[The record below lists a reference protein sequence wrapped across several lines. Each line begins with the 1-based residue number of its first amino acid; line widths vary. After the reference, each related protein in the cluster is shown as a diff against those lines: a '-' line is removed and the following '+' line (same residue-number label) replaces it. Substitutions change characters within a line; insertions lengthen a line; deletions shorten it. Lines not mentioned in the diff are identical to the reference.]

1 MHYDIFN
8 GDADGICSL
17 VQLRLSNPK
26 NSKLITGVK
35 RDISLLKKIS
45 PIKQDSVTVLDIS
58 MKKNHQEV
66 VDFLKL
72 GVEIFYADHHQSG
85 DLLNHKNFRAHIN
98 ESSNICTS
106 LIINKYLS
114 GKYQEWAIV
123 GAYGDGMDK
132 SARIIA
138 NKADLSKDDRA
149 QLRLLGICINYNSY
163 GENEMDLL
171 YHPSLLY
178 KLLKHNYNPFDFIS
192 NESGVYNKL
201 LDSYYSDIS
210 KAKAISPEIES
221 DNVSIIILPDE
232 SWSRRVVGVYANL
245 LMQSNKNRAHALM
258 VINKDKSYL
267 VGVRAPYNNKIGAD
281 ILCSIFG
288 GGGRRGAAGINNLP
302 KQDKNNFI
310 QEFKKQFSANKVMS
324 EFRY

>member
-1 MHYDIFN
+1 MHYDVFN

-26 NSKLITGVK
+26 NGKLITGVK

-45 PIKQDSVTVLDIS
+45 PVKKDSVTVLDIS
-58 MKKNHQEV
+58 MKRNYQEV
-66 VDFLKL
+66 VDFLEL

-85 DLLNHKNFRAHIN
+85 DLLTHENFRFHIN

-138 NKADLSKDDRA
+138 NKADLSKDDRNK
-149 QLRLLGICINYNSY
+149 LRLLGECVNYNSY
-163 GENEMDLL
+163 GTSETDLL

-178 KLLKHNYNPFDFIS
+178 KLLKRNYNSFDFII
-192 NESGVYNKL
+192 NEAGVYNKL
-201 LDSYYSDIS
+201 LDSYCSDIS
-210 KAKAISPEIES
+210 KAQAILPEIED
-221 DNVSIIILPDE
+221 DNVSIVALPDE
-232 SWSRRVVGVYANL
+232 PWSRRVIGVYANL
-245 LMQSNKNRAHALM
+245 LMHGDKNRAHALM
-258 VINKDKSYL
+258 ILNKNGSYL
-267 VGVRAPYNNKIGAD
+267 VGVRAPYNNKGGAD
-281 ILCSIFG
+281 LLCSMF

-310 QEFKKQFSANKVMS
+310 KEFKKQFSTNVFTP
-324 EFRY
+324 EFRH

>member
-1 MHYDIFN
+1 
-8 GDADGICSL
+8 
-17 VQLRLSNPK
+17 
-26 NSKLITGVK
+26 
-35 RDISLLKKIS
+35 
-45 PIKQDSVTVLDIS
+45 
-58 MKKNHQEV
+58 MKKNYQEV
-66 VDFLKL
+66 VDFLEL

-221 DNVSIIILPDE
+221 DNVSIIFLPDE

-310 QEFKKQFSANKVMS
+310 QEFKKQFSANKVVS

>member
-138 NKADLSKDDRA
+138 NKADLSKDDRV

>member
-1 MHYDIFN
+1 MHYDVFN

-45 PIKQDSVTVLDIS
+45 PVKQDSVTVLDIS
-58 MKKNHQEV
+58 MKKNYQEV
-66 VDFLKL
+66 VDFLEL

-85 DLLNHKNFRAHIN
+85 DLLTHKNFRSQIN

-138 NKADLSKDDRA
+138 NKADLSKDDRN
-149 QLRLLGICINYNSY
+149 QLRLLGECINYNSY
-163 GENEMDLL
+163 GTSEIDLL

-178 KLLKHNYNPFDFIS
+178 KLLKRNYNPFDFIS
-192 NESGVYNKL
+192 NEAGVYNKL
-201 LDSYYSDIS
+201 LDSYCSDIS
-210 KAKAISPEIES
+210 KAKAISPEIEN
-221 DNVSIIILPDE
+221 DNVSIVILPDE
-232 SWSRRVVGVYANL
+232 PWSRRVIGVYANL
-245 LMQSNKNRAHALM
+245 LMHSDKNRAHALM
-258 VINKDKSYL
+258 ILNKGS
-267 VGVRAPYNNKIGAD
+267 R
-281 ILCSIFG
+281 
-288 GGGRRGAAGINNLP
+288 
-302 KQDKNNFI
+302 
-310 QEFKKQFSANKVMS
+310 
-324 EFRY
+324 

>member
-1 MHYDIFN
+1 MHYDVFN

-45 PIKQDSVTVLDIS
+45 PVKKDSVTVLDIS
-58 MKKNHQEV
+58 MKKNYQEV
-66 VDFLKL
+66 VDFLEL

-85 DLLNHKNFRAHIN
+85 DLLTHENFRSHIN

-123 GAYGDGMDK
+123 GAYGDGMEK

-138 NKADLSKDDRA
+138 NKADLSKDDRT
-149 QLRLLGICINYNSY
+149 QLRLLGECINYNSY
-163 GENEMDLL
+163 GTSEVGLL

-178 KLLKHNYNPFDFIS
+178 KLLRRNYNPFDFIS
-192 NESGVYNKL
+192 NETGVYNNI

-210 KAKAISPEIES
+210 KAEAISPEIEN
-221 DNVSIIILPDE
+221 DNVSIVILPDE
-232 SWSRRVVGVYANL
+232 PWSRRVIGVYANL
-245 LMQSNKNRAHALM
+245 LMHDDKNRAHALM
-258 VINKDKSYL
+258 ILNKNRSYL
-267 VGVRAPYNNKIGAD
+267 VGAI
-281 ILCSIFG
+281 
-288 GGGRRGAAGINNLP
+288 
-302 KQDKNNFI
+302 
-310 QEFKKQFSANKVMS
+310 
-324 EFRY
+324 

>member
-1 MHYDIFN
+1 MHYDVFN

-45 PIKQDSVTVLDIS
+45 PVKQDSVTVLDIS
-58 MKKNHQEV
+58 MKKNYQEV

-85 DLLNHKNFRAHIN
+85 DLLTHENFRSHIN
-98 ESSNICTS
+98 KSSNICTS
-106 LIINKYLS
+106 LIINEYLS

-123 GAYGDGMDK
+123 GAYGDSMDK
-132 SARIIA
+132 SASIIA
-138 NKADLSKDDRA
+138 NAANLSQDDRA
-149 QLRLLGICINYNSY
+149 QLKILGECINYNSY
-163 GENEMDLL
+163 GISEMDLL

-178 KLLKHNYNPFDFIS
+178 KLLKDNCNPFDFIRS
-192 NESGVYNKL
+192 EVDVYSKL
-201 LDSYYSDIS
+201 LDSYYSDIN
-210 KAKAISPEIES
+210 KAKAILPEIKN
-221 DNVSIIILPDE
+221 DNVSIVILPDE
-232 SWSRRVVGVYANL
+232 PWSRRVIGVYANL
-245 LMQSNKNRAHALM
+245 LMHSDKNRAHALM
-258 VINKDKSYL
+258 ILNKNRSYL
-267 VGVRAPYNNKIGAD
+267 VGVRAPYNNKGGAD
-281 ILCSIFG
+281 ILCSMFG

-310 QEFKKQFSANKVMS
+310 KEFKKQFGTNKVMAES
-324 EFRY
+324 KC

>member
-1 MHYDIFN
+1 MHYDVFN

-45 PIKQDSVTVLDIS
+45 PVKKDSVTVLDIS
-58 MKKNHQEV
+58 MKKNYQEV
-66 VDFLKL
+66 VDFLEL

-85 DLLNHKNFRAHIN
+85 DLLTHKNFRSHIN

-138 NKADLSKDDRA
+138 NKADLSKDDRN
-149 QLRLLGICINYNSY
+149 QLRLLGECINYNSY
-163 GENEMDLL
+163 GTSEIDLL

-178 KLLKHNYNPFDFIS
+178 KLLKRNYNPFDFIS
-192 NESGVYNKL
+192 NEVGVYNKL
-201 LDSYYSDIS
+201 LDSYCSDIS
-210 KAKAISPEIES
+210 KAKAISPEIEN
-221 DNVSIIILPDE
+221 DNV
-232 SWSRRVVGVYANL
+232 
-245 LMQSNKNRAHALM
+245 
-258 VINKDKSYL
+258 
-267 VGVRAPYNNKIGAD
+267 
-281 ILCSIFG
+281 
-288 GGGRRGAAGINNLP
+288 
-302 KQDKNNFI
+302 
-310 QEFKKQFSANKVMS
+310 
-324 EFRY
+324 

>member
-1 MHYDIFN
+1 MHYDVFN

-45 PIKQDSVTVLDIS
+45 PVKQDSVTVLDIS
-58 MKKNHQEV
+58 MKKNYQEV

-85 DLLNHKNFRAHIN
+85 DLLTHENFRSHIN

-138 NKADLSKDDRA
+138 NKAGLSKDDRN
-149 QLRLLGICINYNSY
+149 QLRLLGECINYNSY
-163 GENEMDLL
+163 GTNEMDLL

-192 NESGVYNKL
+192 NEAGVYNKL

-210 KAKAISPEIES
+210 KAKAILPEIES

-232 SWSRRVVGVYANL
+232 PWSRRVIGVYANL
-245 LMQSNKNRAHALM
+245 LMYGDKNRAHALM
-258 VINKDKSYL
+258 ILNKNRDYL
-267 VGVRAPYNNKIGAD
+267 VGVRAPYNNKSGAD
-281 ILCSIFG
+281 ILCSMFG

-302 KQDKNNFI
+302 KKEKECFI
-310 QEFKKQFSANKVMS
+310 KMFIKQFGTNA
-324 EFRY
+324 

>member
-1 MHYDIFN
+1 MHYDVFN

-45 PIKQDSVTVLDIS
+45 PVKQDSVTVLDIS
-58 MKKNHQEV
+58 MKKNYQEV

-85 DLLNHKNFRAHIN
+85 DLLTHENFRSHIN

-138 NKADLSKDDRA
+138 NKAGLSKDDRN
-149 QLRLLGICINYNSY
+149 QLRLLGECINYNSY
-163 GENEMDLL
+163 GTNEMDLL

-192 NESGVYNKL
+192 NEAGVYNKL
-201 LDSYYSDIS
+201 LDSYCSDIS
-210 KAKAISPEIES
+210 KAKAILPEIES
-221 DNVSIIILPDE
+221 DNVSIIILPDQP
-232 SWSRRVVGVYANL
+232 WSRRVIGVYANL
-245 LMQSNKNRAHALM
+245 LMYGDKNRAHALM
-258 VINKDKSYL
+258 ILNKNRDYL
-267 VGVRAPYNNKIGAD
+267 VGVRAPYNNKSGAD
-281 ILCSIFG
+281 IVCSMFG

-310 QEFKKQFSANKVMS
+310 KEFKKQFSTNTIMS
-324 EFRY
+324 DFKC

>member
-1 MHYDIFN
+1 MHYDVFN

-45 PIKQDSVTVLDIS
+45 PVKQDSVTVLDIS
-58 MKKNHQEV
+58 MKKNRQEV

-85 DLLNHKNFRAHIN
+85 DLLTHENFRSHIN

-138 NKADLSKDDRA
+138 NKAGLSKDDRN
-149 QLRLLGICINYNSY
+149 QLRLLGECINYNSY
-163 GENEMDLL
+163 GTNEMDLL

-192 NESGVYNKL
+192 NEAGVYNKL
-201 LDSYYSDIS
+201 LDSYCSDIS
-210 KAKAISPEIES
+210 KAKAILPEIES
-221 DNVSIIILPDE
+221 DNVSIIILPDQP
-232 SWSRRVVGVYANL
+232 WSRRVIGVYANL
-245 LMQSNKNRAHALM
+245 LMYGDKNRAHALM
-258 VINKDKSYL
+258 ILNKNRDYL
-267 VGVRAPYNNKIGAD
+267 VGVRAPYNNKSGAD
-281 ILCSIFG
+281 IVCSMFG

-310 QEFKKQFSANKVMS
+310 KEFKKQFSTNTIMS
-324 EFRY
+324 DFKC

>member
-1 MHYDIFN
+1 MHYDVFN

-17 VQLRLSNPK
+17 LQLRLSNPK

-58 MKKNHQEV
+58 MKKNYQEV
-66 VDFLKL
+66 VDFLEL
-72 GVEIFYADHHQSG
+72 GVEVFYADHHQSG
-85 DLLNHKNFRAHIN
+85 DLLTHKNFRSYIN
-98 ESSNICTS
+98 ESSSICTS
-106 LIINKYLS
+106 LIINEYLS

-138 NKADLSKDDRA
+138 DKADLSKDNRE
-149 QLRLLGICINYNSY
+149 QLRLLGECINYNSY
-163 GENEMDLL
+163 GTSETDLL

-178 KLLKHNYNPFDFIS
+178 KLLKRNYNPFDFIS
-192 NESGVYNKL
+192 NEIGVYNKL
-201 LDSYYSDIS
+201 LDSYCLDIS
-210 KAKAISPEIES
+210 KAKAVLPEIE
-221 DNVSIIILPDE
+221 DDTVSVIILPDE
-232 SWSRRVVGVYANL
+232 SWSRRVIGVYANL
-245 LMQSNKNRAHALM
+245 LMYNDKNRAHALM
-258 VINKDKSYL
+258 VLNNNASYL
-267 VGVRAPYNNKIGAD
+267 VGVRAPYNNKSGASM
-281 ILCSIFG
+281 LCSMFG

-310 QEFKKQFSANKVMS
+310 KEFKKQFSANIIMLD
-324 EFRY
+324 FNC

>member
-1 MHYDIFN
+1 MHYDVFN

-17 VQLRLSNPK
+17 VQLRLSSPK

-58 MKKNHQEV
+58 MKKNYQEL
-66 VDFLKL
+66 VDFLEL
-72 GVEIFYADHHQSG
+72 GVKIFYADHHQSG
-85 DLLNHKNFRAHIN
+85 DLLSHENFRSHIN
-98 ESSNICTS
+98 QSSNICTS

-138 NKADLSKDDRA
+138 DKADLSKDDRA
-149 QLRLLGICINYNSY
+149 QLRLLGECINYNSY
-163 GENEMDLL
+163 GASEMDLL

-178 KLLKHNYNPFDFIS
+178 QLLKRNHNPFNFIS
-192 NESGVYNKL
+192 NEASVYNKL
-201 LDSYYSDIS
+201 LDSYRSDIS
-210 KAKAISPEIES
+210 KAKDVSPEIEN
-221 DNVSIIILPDE
+221 DNVSIIIFPDE
-232 SWSRRVVGVYANL
+232 LWSRRIIGVYANL
-245 LMQSNKNRAHALM
+245 LMYSDKNRAHALM
-258 VINKDKSYL
+258 ILNKNRDYL
-267 VGVRAPYNNKIGAD
+267 VGVRAPYNNKSGAD
-281 ILCSIFG
+281 MLCSMFG

-310 QEFKKQFSANKVMS
+310 KEFKRQFSANKV
-324 EFRY
+324 

>member
-1 MHYDIFN
+1 MHYDVFN

-45 PIKQDSVTVLDIS
+45 PVKQDSVTVLDIS
-58 MKKNHQEV
+58 MKKNYQEV
-66 VDFLKL
+66 VDFLEL

-85 DLLNHKNFRAHIN
+85 DLLTHENFRSHIN

-138 NKADLSKDDRA
+138 NRADLSKDDRT
-149 QLRLLGICINYNSY
+149 QLRLLGECINYNSY
-163 GENEMDLL
+163 GTSEMDLL

-178 KLLKHNYNPFDFIS
+178 ELLKRNYNPFDFIS
-192 NESGVYNKL
+192 NEPGVYNKL
-201 LDSYYSDIS
+201 LDSYCSDIS
-210 KAKAISPEIES
+210 KAEAISPEIEN

-232 SWSRRVVGVYANL
+232 PWSRRVIGVYANL
-245 LMQSNKNRAHALM
+245 LKYGDKNRAHALM
-258 VINKDKSYL
+258 ILNKNRSYL
-267 VGVRAPYNNKIGAD
+267 VGVRAPYNNESGAD
-281 ILCSIFG
+281 ILCSMFG

-302 KQDKNNFI
+302 KKDKNNFI
-310 QEFKKQFSANKVMS
+310 KEFKKQFSTNKVML
-324 EFRY
+324 EFGH